1 MARAGLDAAAVTDR
15 AAQMLDEQ
23 MLDEQRGEGLSL
35 AALASSLGV
44 KTPSLYKHV
53 DGLRGLTRA
62 VMLRAKG
69 DLGRA
74 MGTAAIGL
82 ARGDAIVAMSFAYR
96 RWSLEHPGQYPL
108 TVRAPVAGDDEDER
122 ASAAILAVVLA
133 ALSGFGLHDDDATD
147 ATRFLRS
154 ALHGFVSLESTG
166 AFELPRDTE
175 LSFTQLVN
183 SVIASLEAQHSSGTQ
198 HSSATQ

>member
-1 MARAGLDAAAVTDR
+1 MARAGLDAATVIDR
-15 AAQMLDEQ
+15 AARMLDEQ
-23 MLDEQRGEGLSL
+23 GREGLNL
-35 AALASSLGV
+35 AALAASLGV

-53 DGLRGLTRA
+53 DGLPGLTRA

-69 DLGRA
+69 ELGRV

-82 ARGDAIVAMSFAYR
+82 ARDDAIVAMSFAYR
-96 RWSLEHPGQYPL
+96 RWALEHPGQYPL
-108 TVRAPVAGDDEDER
+108 TVRAPVTGDDGDEK
-122 ASAAILAVVLA
+122 ASSAILTVVLA
-133 ALSGFGLHDDDATD
+133 TLAGFDLHDDDAID

-175 LSFTQLVN
+175 RSFTNVVG
-183 SVIASLEAQHSSGTQ
+183 SVVASLSSWNR
-198 HSSATQ
+198 S